1 MRGKDENMKNL
12 TQGKPIKVIL
22 LFAIPLY
29 IGQLFQL
36 GYSLIDTRIIGST
49 LGETS
54 LAAVG
59 ATTSL
64 SDLLI
69 EFINGVICGYGI
81 IVATYFGAQEENK
94 LRKAIGGTV
103 VLSTVF
109 TALLSIGCLV
119 FLSPILDFLNVTS
132 DLAPEASAYIR
143 IIIAGLIATT
153 LYNVCAAILRA
164 IGDSFTPLMFL
175 IISNLLNIVLDYLLI
190 LQLNMGVTGAAVATV
205 ASQALSAILCFI
217 YMRRKYPQI
226 VLHTGDIAPEKEM
239 YRQLLPRGFSM
250 GFMLSFVLM
259 GSLVLQK
266 AINALGTNIIVAHTG
281 ARKATSLFLMIFF
294 VLGTALATYCGQ
306 NLGAEEYGRI
316 RQGIRDTI
324 LFSLGWYL
332 FVLLIV
338 FTLSPI
344 IINLITASSEPE
356 VIANAVL
363 YLKIN
368 ASFYF
373 LPAIICISRNSMQGF
388 GDSRTPLISSLIEL
402 VGKVLIAYLLVPAL
416 QYMGVV
422 LSEPIVWA
430 LMVIPL
436 AISMLRN
443 PIMKKGGDKSK

>member
-1 MRGKDENMKNL
+1 MKDL

-22 LFAIPLY
+22 FFAVPLY

-64 SDLLI
+64 SDLLV

-81 IVATYFGAQEENK
+81 VVATYFGAKDESK
-94 LRKAIGGTV
+94 LRKSIGGTV
-103 VLSTVF
+103 VLSVGI
-109 TALLSIGCLV
+109 TALLTAGCLIILPQI
-119 FLSPILDFLNVTS
+119 LSFLNVSTE
-132 DLAPEASAYIR
+132 LAPEASAYIK

-164 IGDSFTPLMFL
+164 MGDSFTPLIFL
-175 IISNLLNIVLDYLLI
+175 IISNLLNIGLDYLLI
-190 LQLNMGVTGAAVATV
+190 LQMDMGVTGAAVATII
-205 ASQALSAILCFI
+205 SQALSATLCFL

-226 VLHTGDIAPEKEM
+226 VLHTGDITPEKEL
-239 YRQLLPRGFSM
+239 YRQLFPRGFSM

-259 GSLVLQK
+259 GSLVLQT
-266 AINALGTNIIVAHTG
+266 AINALGMNIIVAHTG
-281 ARKATSLFLMIFF
+281 ARKATSIFLMVFF

-316 RQGIRDTI
+316 GQGIRDTI

-338 FTLSPI
+338 FTLSPT
-344 IINLITASSEPE
+344 IINLITASSDPE
-356 VIANAVL
+356 IIGNAVT
-363 YLKIN
+363 YLKVN
-368 ASFYF
+368 ALFYF
-373 LPAIICISRNSMQGF
+373 LPAIICILRNSMQGF

-402 VGKVLIAYLLVPAL
+402 VGKVLIAYLLVPNL
-416 QYMGVV
+416 EYMGVV

-430 LMVIPL
+430 LMVLPL
-436 AISMLRN
+436 VVNMLRN
-443 PIMKKGGDKSK
+443 PIVRKKYEKHYSL